1 MNLLS
6 ILLIAVGLAMDAF
19 AVSITCGL
27 TLKKLKVKHAFTIA
41 LSFGFFQGV
50 MPIIGWLAGVGFR
63 DFISHIDHW
72 IAFGLLVV
80 IGGKM
85 IYESFKL
92 ESSVKNR
99 ELSWSFL
106 MLLSIATSIDAFAVG
121 LSFSFLKV
129 EIITPSCIIGIVTF
143 ILSVIGVVI
152 GKKIGHLFERKI
164 EAFGG
169 VILILIG
176 FKGFPFCSLY
186 SLRSRFQSRRGK
198 ESSGCSVSGGFGST

>member
-6 ILLIAVGLAMDAF
+6 ILIIAVGLAMDAF

-27 TLKKLKVKHAFTIA
+27 TLKRLKIKHAFTIA

-50 MPIIGWLAGVGFR
+50 MPMIGWLTGVGFR
-63 DFISHIDHW
+63 NFIYNIDHW

-92 ESSVKNR
+92 ESPVKNR
-99 ELSWSFL
+99 ELSWTFL
-106 MLLSIATSIDAFAVG
+106 LLLSVATSIDAFAVG

-129 EIITPSCIIGIVTF
+129 EIITPSCIIGAVTF
-143 ILSVIGVVI
+143 ILSMIGVVI
-152 GKKIGHLFERKI
+152 GKKVGHLSERKI

-169 VILILIG
+169 IILILIG
-176 FKGFPFCSLY
+176 INILLTHLY
-186 SLRSRFQSRRGK
+186 QNI
-198 ESSGCSVSGGFGST
+198 

>member
-6 ILLIAVGLAMDAF
+6 ILCIAVGLAMDAF

-63 DFISHIDHW
+63 NFISNIDHW
-72 IAFGLLVV
+72 IAFGLLAV

-99 ELSWSFL
+99 ELSWTLLLF
-106 MLLSIATSIDAFAVG
+106 LSIATSIDAFAIG

-129 EIITPSCIIGIVTF
+129 EIITPSCIIGVVTF
-143 ILSVIGVVI
+143 ILSIAGVVI
-152 GKKIGHLFERKI
+152 GKRVGPLFGKKI

-169 VILILIG
+169 IILILIG
-176 FKGFPFCSLY
+176 IKILLTHLY
-186 SLRSRFQSRRGK
+186 QNI
-198 ESSGCSVSGGFGST
+198 

>member
-27 TLKKLKVKHAFTIA
+27 TLKKLKVKHAFAIA

-63 DFISHIDHW
+63 DFISNIDHW

-85 IYESFKL
+85 IYES
-92 ESSVKNR
+92 
-99 ELSWSFL
+99 
-106 MLLSIATSIDAFAVG
+106 
-121 LSFSFLKV
+121 
-129 EIITPSCIIGIVTF
+129 
-143 ILSVIGVVI
+143 
-152 GKKIGHLFERKI
+152 
-164 EAFGG
+164 
-169 VILILIG
+169 
-176 FKGFPFCSLY
+176 
-186 SLRSRFQSRRGK
+186 
-198 ESSGCSVSGGFGST
+198 

>member
-6 ILLIAVGLAMDAF
+6 ILIIAVGLAMDAF

-27 TLKKLKVKHAFTIA
+27 TLNKLKIKHAFAIA
-41 LSFGFFQGV
+41 LSFGFFQGA

-63 DFISHIDHW
+63 DFISNIDHW
-72 IAFGLLVV
+72 LAFGLLVA

-99 ELSWSFL
+99 ELSWNFL
-106 MLLSIATSIDAFAVG
+106 LFLSIATSIDAFAVG
-121 LSFSFLKV
+121 LSFSFLNVK
-129 EIITPSCIIGIVTF
+129 IITPACIIGIVTF
-143 ILSVIGVVI
+143 ILSMAGVVI
-152 GKKIGHLFERKI
+152 GKKVGHLFERKI
-164 EAFGG
+164 EVFGG

-176 FKGFPFCSLY
+176 LKILLTHLY
-186 SLRSRFQSRRGK
+186 QNI
-198 ESSGCSVSGGFGST
+198 

>member
-27 TLKKLKVKHAFTIA
+27 TLKKLKIKHAFAIA

-63 DFISHIDHW
+63 NFISSIDHW
-72 IAFGLLVV
+72 IAFGLLIA
-80 IGGKM
+80 IGVKM

-99 ELSWSFL
+99 ELSWTFL
-106 MLLSIATSIDAFAVG
+106 LFLSIATSIDAFAVG

-129 EIITPSCIIGIVTF
+129 EIITPSCIIGVVAF
-143 ILSVIGVVI
+143 ILSMTGVVV

-164 EAFGG
+164 EVFGG
-169 VILILIG
+169 IILILIG
-176 FKGFPFCSLY
+176 VKILLTHLY
-186 SLRSRFQSRRGK
+186 QNI
-198 ESSGCSVSGGFGST
+198 

>member
-27 TLKKLKVKHAFTIA
+27 TLKNLKVKHAFTIA

-63 DFISHIDHW
+63 DFISTIDHW

-85 IYESFKL
+85 VYESSKL
-92 ESSVKNR
+92 EFSEKNR
-99 ELSWSFL
+99 ELSWAFL
-106 MLLSIATSIDAFAVG
+106 LLLSIATSIDAFAVG

-129 EIITPSCIIGIVTF
+129 EIITPSCIIGVVTF
-143 ILSVIGVVI
+143 ILSMVGVVI
-152 GKKIGHLFERKI
+152 GKKVGPFFEKKI

-169 VILILIG
+169 IILIFIG
-176 FKGFPFCSLY
+176 FKILLTHLY
-186 SLRSRFQSRRGK
+186 K
-198 ESSGCSVSGGFGST
+198 HI

>member
-19 AVSITCGL
+19 AVSIICGL
-27 TLKKLKVKHAFTIA
+27 TLKKLQIKHAFTIA
-41 LSFGFFQGV
+41 FSFGFFQGV
-50 MPIIGWLAGVGFR
+50 MPVIGWLAGIGFK
-63 DFISHIDHW
+63 DFISNIDHW

-92 ESSVKNR
+92 EPSVKSR
-99 ELSWSFL
+99 ELGWYFL
-106 MLLSIATSIDAFAVG
+106 LFLSIATSIDAFTVG

-129 EIITPSCIIGIVTF
+129 EIITPSCIIGAVTF
-143 ILSVIGVVI
+143 VLSITGVVI
-152 GKKIGHLFERKI
+152 GKKVGHLFERKI

-169 VILILIG
+169 AILILSG
-176 FKGFPFCSLY
+176 FKIL
-186 SLRSRFQSRRGK
+186 LTHIFQNI
-198 ESSGCSVSGGFGST
+198 